1 MNCEDARELMA
12 AFTSST
18 IGLTERA
25 LLEAHLRECGECRDL
40 SRPHRTTG
48 PGDRTATPTLAARLR
63 RAGDEATRAGIVHLA
78 HLRARLRAW
87 LLIPVMLTARA
98 ARVGAGAAMAVPLA
112 AGARVRDL
120 GARLRRW
127 PPISSSL
134 ATRVAWLGLLAAAAL
149 YALHQRPGLVPDAH
163 REPVWTAALV
173 PSTAPPAVEPPA
185 PAAIEIGE
193 SPAPEAGEASALE
206 VGRPAEPQA
215 VTSAGS
221 VIVTSAET
229 EVGKSAESEVRRPR
243 ESERVAPPVS
253 PAPRVAS
260 VQRPEPRKPEPARTP
275 RPAPERV
282 EVASPEPAQRRVPP
296 MAHVAGSLSVKD
308 RTVIER
314 DLLPLLA
321 RTGGTLVG
329 RDRDG
334 AVLFVDAVVP
344 QSGYEE
350 FTRGLTR
357 IGSWRIEAERSPL
370 PEDVHLT
377 IRVGG

>member
-12 AFTSST
+12 AFTSRT

-25 LLEAHLRECGECRDL
+25 LLEAHLRQCGECRDV
-40 SRPHRTTG
+40 SRPLRTAG
-48 PGDRTATPTLAARLR
+48 PGERNAAPTLAARLR
-63 RAGDEATRAGIVHLA
+63 RTRDEATQAGIVGLA
-78 HLRARLRAW
+78 HLRAGLRAR
-87 LLIPVMLTARA
+87 LLILLAPTAQAARA
-98 ARVGAGAAMAVPLA
+98 AARAATAIPLA
-112 AGARVRDL
+112 AGARARDR
-120 GARLRRW
+120 GARLRRRL
-127 PPISSSL
+127 PIAWSP
-134 ATRVAWLGLLAAAAL
+134 AARVAWLGLLAVAGL
-149 YALHQRPGLVPDAH
+149 YALYHRPGLEPDAH

-173 PSTAPPAVEPPA
+173 PSAAPPDVEPPA

-193 SPAPEAGEASALE
+193 SPAPEPAFGAGRS
-206 VGRPAEPQA
+206 VEPQA
-215 VTSAGS
+215 ITPAEA
-221 VIVTSAET
+221 VIVTAAET
-229 EVGKSAESEVRRPR
+229 QVSQPAEAEVRRPR
-243 ESERVAPPVS
+243 ESEKVAPAVS
-253 PAPRVAS
+253 PAPPIAS

-275 RPAPERV
+275 RPAPERA
-282 EVASPEPAQRRVPP
+282 EVVSPEPAQRRVPP

-308 RTVIER
+308 RAVVER